1 MSAATVESGSKTR
14 RSRTQDQSDNP
25 IDTTAALE
33 LPADAVA
40 ELMRGYVKTVTAL
53 LPAAAV
59 RPTLAVDAAFDLA
72 EQLLSLSRQ
81 TVREAVS
88 MVESGLDELDK
99 AA

>member
-14 RSRTQDQSDNP
+14 RSRPQDQSDTP
-25 IDTTAALE
+25 IGTALE

-40 ELMRGYVKTVTAL
+40 ELMRGYVKAVTTL

-59 RPTLAVDAAFDLA
+59 RPTVAVDAAFDLA
-72 EQLLSLSRQ
+72 EQLLTLTRQ
-81 TVREAVS
+81 TVHEAVS